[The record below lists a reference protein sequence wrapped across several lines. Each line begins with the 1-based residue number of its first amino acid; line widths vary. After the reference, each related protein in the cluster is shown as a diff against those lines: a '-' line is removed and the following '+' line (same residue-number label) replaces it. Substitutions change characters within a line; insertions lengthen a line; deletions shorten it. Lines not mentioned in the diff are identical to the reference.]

1 MKIALISDLH
11 IKLHKKNNKFLP
23 HIIKSLDH
31 FYEQCEQ
38 RQVDKV
44 FILGD
49 VFHVKDII
57 GVETQHHAIIA
68 LHKIMKRFDTY
79 LIPGNHDI
87 LSRNST
93 EINSVSIFKHSCNFI
108 DDLKK
113 FTINKRDYYF
123 LPFFNDE
130 IIKEKLATIKLERE
144 SYLLT
149 HLGLRGFNL
158 DNGHED
164 IFSELKAEDIDR
176 GFKRIFSGH
185 YHSYQTV
192 SNITYVS
199 SPFESHF
206 GDHGHHGWCFYDDDI
221 DQLEFYENELSPRFV
236 YQELNKNSMTNIL
249 NLKNCFIKLKIKK
262 NIEQIVL
269 LKLRDKLLQNNFDV
283 QFEWNI
289 TNNIQKIAIA
299 KDWENYISEDVEDI
313 IKSYVKENEF
323 DMDKQMML
331 DYLFN

>member
-1 MKIALISDLH
+1 MKIGLISDLH
-11 IKLHKKNNKFLP
+11 IKLHKKNNRFLP
-23 HIIKSLDH
+23 HITRSLDL
-31 FYEQCEQ
+31 FREQCEE
-38 RQVDKV
+38 RKIESV

-49 VFHVKDII
+49 VFHTKDMI
-57 GVETQHHAIIA
+57 GIETQHHA
-68 LHKIMKRFDTY
+68 LQSLTKIMKRFNTY

-87 LSRNST
+87 LTRNST
-93 EINSVSIFKHSCNFI
+93 TINSVSIFRDTCHFI
-108 DDLKK
+108 DDLKR
-113 FTINKRDYYF
+113 FTLNKRDYYF
-123 LPFFNDE
+123 LPFFQDE
-130 IIKEKLATIKLERE
+130 IVKEKLKTIILERE

-164 IFSELKAEDIDR
+164 VFSDLAAEDINI

-185 YHSYQTV
+185 YHGYQTIN
-192 SNITYVS
+192 NITYIS

-206 GDHGHHGWCFYDDDI
+206 GDHGQHGWCFYDDDA

-236 YQELNKNSMTNIL
+236 HAELNKKSMDDIL
-249 NLKNCFIKLKIKK
+249 SLKNCFIKLKIKK

-289 TNNIQKIAIA
+289 VNNIQKIAIA

-323 DMDKQMML
+323 DTDKQKML